1 MKYCGDC
8 KYCYSNETMQNLCI
22 CTNGNSEFL
31 AEFVS
36 KYFDPA
42 CEDYD
47 GPEDDE
53 QEETENDE
61 QNNSE

>member
-1 MKYCGDC
+1 MRYCGDC
-8 KYCYSNETMQNLCI
+8 KYCYTNETMQGLSI
-22 CTNGNSEFL
+22 CTNGNSEFI

-36 KYFDPA
+36 RYLDPA

-53 QEETENDE
+53 QEVNEND
-61 QNNSE
+61 NC

>member
-8 KYCYSNETMQNLCI
+8 KYCYSNETMGNLHI

-36 KYFDPA
+36 AVFDEA

-53 QEETENDE
+53 QEEKTNAGI
-61 QNNSE
+61 